1 MILIG
6 CVDSNLDVAKS
17 VSLYFN
23 GHIYHFSEC
32 FLIVWADFS
41 GSAFPIACKEALRLS
56 LVLLG
61 WWSLNFDR

>member
-23 GHIYHFSEC
+23 RHINHFIES
-32 FLIVWADFS
+32 FLIVWIDFS
-41 GSAFPIACKEALRLS
+41 CRAFPIACKEALRLS
-56 LVLLG
+56 LVLVG
-61 WWSLNFDR
+61 WWCLNFDR